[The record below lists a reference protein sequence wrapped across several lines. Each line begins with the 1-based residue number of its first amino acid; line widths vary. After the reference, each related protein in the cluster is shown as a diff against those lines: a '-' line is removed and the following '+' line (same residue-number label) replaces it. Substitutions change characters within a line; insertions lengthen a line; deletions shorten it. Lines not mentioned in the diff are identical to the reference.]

1 MKFKDKINGALLE
14 RRIDMKRLT
23 LILLALLMV
32 FTFSSSTFS
41 KEQILSF
48 EVIDSNSIN
57 KTKIASL
64 YRELGYILVH
74 HANSAEREKVSQF
87 LKDNNG
93 REVRFYLNNESHL
106 GVLFRLPYCFGRG
119 LLIYSGDLKI
129 KRYDIIEI
137 GIPEGE

>member
-1 MKFKDKINGALLE
+1 
-14 RRIDMKRLT
+14 MKRLT

-48 EVIDSNSIN
+48 EVIDSNSVN
-57 KTKIASL
+57 KTKITSY
-64 YRELGYILVH
+64 YRGLGYILVH

-87 LKDNNG
+87 LKNNNG
-93 REVRFYLNNESHL
+93 REVRFYLNDDSHF

-119 LLIYSGDLKI
+119 LFIYSGDLKV
-129 KRYDIIEI
+129 KRYDIIDVV
-137 GIPEGE
+137 IPEDQ